1 MSTLDVGEEFLEHY
15 GVKGMQWGV
24 RRSKKQLTRSSSKSS
39 TKSVKSMS
47 DADLRTA
54 INRMNM
60 EQQYARLSSSGS
72 NRTVIKTGAAFVGG
86 IGMNVA
92 RQNIQNALTSKV
104 ASVMST
110 RSATRAA
117 RRLPYRFD

>member
-1 MSTLDVGEEFLEHY
+1 MSTLDIGKEFVEHY
-15 GVKGMQWGV
+15 GTKGMRWGV

-47 DADLRTA
+47 DTELRTA

-60 EQQYARLSSSGS
+60 EQQYTRLTANG
-72 NRTVIKTGAAFVGG
+72 NNKTVIKTGAAFVGG

-104 ASVMST
+104 ASAMST
-110 RSATRAA
+110 QAARRAA
-117 RRLPYRFD
+117 RKLPYRFD